1 MKDIAFR
8 EQELNYWI
16 ENWNNPKVIKLKE
29 IGHFPQ
35 EEAPEK
41 IISELKLEQP
51 APNTVYKKQRFKF
64 LNESTSIK
72 QWSA

>member
-35 EEAPEK
+35 EEAPKK
-41 IISELKLEQP
+41 IISELKLE
-51 APNTVYKKQRFKF
+51 
-64 LNESTSIK
+64 
-72 QWSA
+72 

>member
-1 MKDIAFR
+1 MNGLWQEKEKINSIPTTIIWGMKDIAFR

-41 IISELKLEQP
+41 IISELKLE
-51 APNTVYKKQRFKF
+51 
-64 LNESTSIK
+64 
-72 QWSA
+72 